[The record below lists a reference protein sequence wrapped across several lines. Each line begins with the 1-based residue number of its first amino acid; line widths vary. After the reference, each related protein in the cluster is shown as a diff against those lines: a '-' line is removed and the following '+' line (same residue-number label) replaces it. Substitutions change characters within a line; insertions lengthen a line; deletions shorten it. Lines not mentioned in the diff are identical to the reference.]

1 MIFCH
6 GFFPIPRVK
15 PSIFSVKCDRYPCI
29 WPRKKSH
36 PQKKNSAQVS
46 AENSNLDT
54 GQGTASG
61 KHQGWNRNPLKCG
74 YTPQNL
80 TWNPK
85 MKAWKMF
92 FLFKWVI
99 FRFHVSF
106 LGCKLNIPTIHGSYR
121 VSMPQ
126 GNPFHGKQ
134 RMSKNDYNF
143 DVLVWWLGKI
153 WKQRQKMVPNGDE
166 SHGGIR
172 EKPPTKQAKVKEP
185 KWILG
190 DITRNLR
197 HNSST
202 LSSVWVVWK
211 FQS

>member
-1 MIFCH
+1 MSPGRFDDKYVCSFSLSFDFEWFFVMD
-6 GFFPIPRVK
+6 FFPSQELNCPSFRWSATGIPVFDPGKKHRFLK
-15 PSIFSVKCDRYPCI
+15 KWAPKSQ
-29 WPRKKSH
+29 RK
-36 PQKKNSAQVS
+36 
-46 AENSNLDT
+46 
-54 GQGTASG
+54 
-61 KHQGWNRNPLKCG
+61 
-74 YTPQNL
+74 
-80 TWNPK
+80 
-85 MKAWKMF
+85 
-92 FLFKWVI
+92 
-99 FRFHVSF
+99 
-106 LGCKLNIPTIHGSYR
+106 IPTSTLTKAQPWENTKVEIEIRWNVDKYAYHTWIL
-121 VSMPQ
+121 SMPQ

>member
-1 MIFCH
+1 MIFCP

-29 WPRKKSH
+29 WPRKKA
-36 PQKKNSAQVS
+36 PQKKISAQVS

-54 GQGTASG
+54 DQGTALEHT
-61 KHQGWNRNPLKCG
+61 KVEIEIRWNVDK
-74 YTPQNL
+74 YAYH
-80 TWNPK
+80 TWI
-85 MKAWKMF
+85 
-92 FLFKWVI
+92 L
-99 FRFHVSF
+99 
-106 LGCKLNIPTIHGSYR
+106 
-121 VSMPQ
+121 SMPQ